1 MEGKR
6 LRGAIKGPP
15 KKKNAFEIG
24 TWACSE
30 EYVKDVSI
38 LDPAYERLV
47 GPGGPA
53 GVNKIFFGLEAGR
66 SNAWAVLNWDSV
78 EDHHNFQADHEAYR
92 KFVELFKPTAK
103 DGKPKGTIIYAYWE
117 VDEALPCLKAPLVEL
132 TKITA
137 KEGIAKKDIYAVL
150 DKYIA
155 HIRSLVD
162 GATYGDVYEK
172 PGQIVLVIGWKSI
185 QASLKEKSAR
195 EELGLI
201 GQVEVTKVLL
211 KQIKG
216 ANVLSYGDTPQG

>member
-1 MEGKR
+1 VRRIVSGGVR
-6 LRGAIKGPP
+6 SRA
-15 KKKNAFEIG
+15 
-24 TWACSE
+24 
-30 EYVKDVSI
+30 DV
-38 LDPAYERLV
+38 PYEW
-47 GPGGPA
+47 
-53 GVNKIFFGLEAGR
+53 ID
-66 SNAWAVLNWDSV
+66 WDSV

-103 DGKPKGTIIYAYWE
+103 DGKPKGTIIYAYWD

-185 QASLKEKSAR
+185 QVKCIFFINLRIEK
-195 EELGLI
+195 
-201 GQVEVTKVLL
+201 
-211 KQIKG
+211 
-216 ANVLSYGDTPQG
+216 N